1 MAPLRKARSGGTV
14 VPHRRGPRKPGII
27 GASVSRGA
35 YDVCEVLQMTDPKPI
50 RDQVPFADE
59 DDLSLVEGI
68 DDDTEA
74 ESTSKA
80 SYSIRSYG
88 ADYTIDSLVKRM
100 DTGAFIVP
108 DFQRRFLWSR
118 THASRFIESLLMGLP
133 VPGIFLYKRPHDG
146 KHLVIDGQQRL
157 KTLQSF
163 YKGIFREAKF
173 RLTGVREPWNG
184 QTYDELDSDDQLRLD
199 DSIIHAV
206 IFSQESPKDT
216 IDSIHF
222 VFERINSG
230 GIQLSAQEIRNCIAD
245 GDFTKLTNQLNQY
258 ASWRRIYGPSSLRS
272 KDQELITRVLA
283 FLERGHKYEPP
294 MATFLTNF
302 TKDMNDVPPQ
312 KLASLKRSFEETSDL
327 CWEALNGSAFR
338 PIRALNAAVLESVM
352 SALARRLRKQEPP
365 PSSSVVKTA
374 YDRLLVSD
382 KYRTGW
388 ERATADV
395 EVVKIRIREAR
406 NAFSAL

>member
-1 MAPLRKARSGGTV
+1 
-14 VPHRRGPRKPGII
+14 
-27 GASVSRGA
+27 
-35 YDVCEVLQMTDPKPI
+35 MTDPKPMN
-50 RDQVPFADE
+50 DQVPSEDE
-59 DDLSLVEGI
+59 ESLSSAEGI
-68 DDDTEA
+68 EDDTES

-88 ADYTIDSLVKRM
+88 ADYTVDSLVKRM

-118 THASRFIESLLMGLP
+118 THASRFMESLLMGLP
-133 VPGIFLYKRPHDG
+133 VPGIFLYKRPQDG
-146 KHLVIDGQQRL
+146 RHLVIDGQQRL
-157 KTLQSF
+157 KTLHSF
-163 YKGIFREAKF
+163 YKGIFRESKF

-199 DSIIHAV
+199 DSIVHAV

-230 GIQLSAQEIRNCIAD
+230 GIRLSAQEIRNCIAE
-245 GDFTKLTNQLNQY
+245 GDFTKLTDQLNQHVN
-258 ASWRRIYGPSSLRS
+258 WRRIYGPPSLRS

-283 FLERGHKYEPP
+283 FLERGDQYERP

-302 TKDMNDVPPQ
+302 TKDMNEAPPQ
-312 KLASLKRSFEETSDL
+312 KLASLKRIFEETSDL
-327 CWEALNGSAFR
+327 CWNALSSSAFR

-352 SALARRLRKQEPP
+352 SALARRLRKKGPP
-365 PSSSVVKTA
+365 PSSTVVKNA
-374 YDRLLVSD
+374 YETLLASD
-382 KYRTGW
+382 KFRAGW
-388 ERATADV
+388 ERATADQ
-395 EVVKIRIREAR
+395 EVVKVRIREAR
-406 NAFSAL
+406 KAFSTL